1 MSSYDNL
8 TDEEYLNH
16 PKITSLNKTQRIMTN
31 IVKNIRA
38 QQEAEKKRQEI
49 EERKKQYEAKYGMYD
64 IALNNPFTRTT
75 VMAAKG
81 INDAV
86 IDTANMLPGVNLNRH
101 DDVAPQNKY
110 EEFVKDA
117 FRLGYE
123 GAAEVIALQGLGGAG
138 GLGAGKSLISK
149 AAHSLAKTPMKE
161 VAGSAGTISAA
172 RNLVEPENPYTAV
185 ATDFLGAAMYP
196 SVANLGVAGK
206 NLYMHA
212 RSNLADRVNVM
223 KYRSQI
229 DEMAKNMTVKDP
241 YVKKI
246 ELGPL
251 SKKHV
256 DELNRIRTENHVY
269 EPSGNNPVPPEYQYN
284 DNFSVHDWG
293 LKHMRERRIEN
304 NGYSPKS
311 VATNVVKT
319 VYNPYSVVS
328 QSEKAIGDPQHFGHI
343 QTMIH
348 PNNQT
353 SGKVFLSTHSGAGY
367 PILKSF
373 HKRQSDRTL
382 KDFPLYK
389 NALENHKIPGPY
401 EYKTKKYMPAST
413 IGFATARIDSSTDD

>member
-1 MSSYDNL
+1 MGSYDNL

-64 IALNNPFTRTT
+64 IALNNPLTRTT

-86 IDTANMLPGVNLNRH
+86 IDTANMFSGVNLNRH

-117 FRLGYE
+117 SRLGYE

-138 GLGAGKSLISK
+138 GLGTGKSLISK

-196 SVANLGVAGK
+196 SVANLGIAGK

-319 VYNPYSVVS
+319 VYNPYTVVN
-328 QSEKAIGDPQHFGHI
+328 QSKKSIDEKTTMGHI

-348 PNNQT
+348 PQNKLP
-353 SGKVFLSTHSGAGY
+353 GRVFISTHSEKGY
-367 PILKSF
+367 PMFKGFYQENYINT
-373 HKRQSDRTL
+373 Q

-413 IGFATARIDSSTDD
+413 IGFATARIDSSIGD